1 MGNLFERISRTVGSI
16 RTTKTMNKRTGRV
29 KTKITR
35 VKPKPVAK
43 PKIRKT
49 SRGPRK

>member
-1 MGNLFERISRTVGSI
+1 MGRLFERITKLVGSI

-35 VKPKPVAK
+35 VKPKP
-43 PKIRKT
+43 RK
-49 SRGPRK
+49 RK